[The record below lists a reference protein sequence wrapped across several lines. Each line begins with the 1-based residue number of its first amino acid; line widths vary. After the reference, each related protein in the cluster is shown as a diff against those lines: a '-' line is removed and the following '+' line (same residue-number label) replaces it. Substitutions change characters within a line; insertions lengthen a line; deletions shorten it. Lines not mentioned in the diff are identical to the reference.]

1 MQARDVKASHGWL
14 WVKQGFALFLKA
26 PRQSLFIS
34 LLWTL
39 LFGITML
46 GFRSVGPIV
55 IVLLYPALL
64 AAWMIAFQQIDL
76 SGAANL
82 GEVRR
87 ALKKHF
93 GSLITLGLLVLIAQ
107 VAISIAVTL
116 VVPLDPAV
124 LDLAAKFPDVSE
136 EEAKG
141 VAANLLLFVLVQLL
155 ALLPVFAAI
164 WFTPIL
170 LALGNLGIVA
180 AVRWSIYA
188 CIADFGALTVYS
200 AVCAIGLVVAGLL
213 PLWLAIPSSVVL
225 TPIIFGSI
233 YASYKDIFV
242 EDEVPVV

>member
-1 MQARDVKASHGWL
+1 MRARDVKASHGWL

-39 LFGITML
+39 LFGLTML

-55 IVLLYPALL
+55 IVLLYPVLL
-64 AAWMIAFQQIDL
+64 AAWMIAFQQIEL
-76 SGAANL
+76 NGAAKL
-82 GEVRR
+82 GEVRL

-93 GSLITLGLLVLIAQ
+93 GPLISLGLLVLVAQ
-107 VAISIAVTL
+107 VVISIAVTL
-116 VVPLDPAV
+116 LIPLDPAV
-124 LDLAAKFPDVSE
+124 LDLAAKFPDVGE
-136 EEAKG
+136 EEVKG

-164 WFTPIL
+164 WFTPVL

-180 AVRWSIYA
+180 AIRWSVYA
-188 CIADFGALTVYS
+188 CIADFGALTVYGL
-200 AVCAIGLVVAGLL
+200 VCAIALLIAGLL
-213 PLWLAIPSSVVL
+213 PLWLGVPASIVL

-242 EDEVPVV
+242 EEEVPAV

>member
-39 LFGITML
+39 VFGITML
-46 GFRSVGPIV
+46 GFRSAGPIV
-55 IVLLYPALL
+55 LVLLYPALL
-64 AAWMIAFQQIDL
+64 AGWMIAFQQIELNGTAKL
-76 SGAANL
+76 S
-82 GEVRR
+82 EVRL
-87 ALKKHF
+87 ALKKRL
-93 GSLITLGLLVLIAQ
+93 GPLITLGLLVLIAQ

-136 EEAKG
+136 EEVTG
-141 VAANLLLFVLVQLL
+141 VATNLLLFVLVQLV

-170 LALGNLGIVA
+170 LTLGNLGIVA

-200 AVCAIGLVVAGLL
+200 AVCAIALVVTALL
-213 PLWLAIPSSVVL
+213 PLVLAVPSSIVL

-242 EDEVPVV
+242 EDEVLAV

>member
-39 LFGITML
+39 LLGLTML

-55 IVLLYPALL
+55 IMLLYPAAL

-76 SGAANL
+76 NGAAKV
-82 GEVRR
+82 GEVR
-87 ALKKHF
+87 LGLQKHF
-93 GSLITLGLLVLIAQ
+93 RALITLGLLFLVAQ

-141 VAANLLLFVLVQLL
+141 IAANLLVFVLVQLL

-164 WFTPIL
+164 WFTPML
-170 LALGNLGIVA
+170 LALGGMGIVA
-180 AVRWSIYA
+180 AIRCSIYA

-200 AVCAIGLVVAGLL
+200 AVCAIGLVVAVLL
-213 PLWLAIPSSVVL
+213 PLWLAIPASIVL

-242 EDEVPVV
+242 EDEVPTV

>member
-26 PRQSLFIS
+26 PRQSLLIS
-34 LLWTL
+34 VLWTL
-39 LFGITML
+39 LLGLTMF

-55 IVLLYPALL
+55 VVLLYPALL
-64 AAWMIAFQQIDL
+64 AGWMIAFQQIEL
-76 SGAANL
+76 NGAAKL
-82 GEVRR
+82 SEIRLV
-87 ALKKHF
+87 LWKHF
-93 GSLITLGLLVLIAQ
+93 GALLTLGLLVLIAQ
-107 VAISIAVTL
+107 VLISIAVTL

-136 EEAKG
+136 EEVTG

-170 LALGNLGIVA
+170 LTLGKLGIVA
-180 AVRWSIYA
+180 AIRWSLYA
-188 CIADFGALTVYS
+188 CVADFGALTLYS
-200 AVCAIGLVVAGLL
+200 AVCAIALILTALL
-213 PLWLAIPSSVVL
+213 PLVLAIPSSLVL

-242 EDEVPVV
+242 EDEILTV